1 MIMDTDRLPAATS
14 VRLIFNIK
22 LIAALNAMTKF
33 LKGENSLKGFDLC
46 LLSGDTTGISLKPS
60 LLHLITIILLQFVS
74 MLKGFL
80 FILVSHE
87 WTNG

>member
-46 LLSGDTTGISLKPS
+46 LLSGDTTGI
-60 LLHLITIILLQFVS
+60 
-74 MLKGFL
+74 
-80 FILVSHE
+80 
-87 WTNG
+87 